1 MLKRGGREGPNVT
14 NPTLTHDRPTKL
26 FAFLTGH
33 SNIEADGRVPFPQWW
48 DCSQLLTF
56 SDSLKNFISVSCGRA
71 RTDALRLQAAIGRA
85 PAPGRPGGAICP
97 QCVILPY
104 LLEGMSI
111 ISPRKYPT
119 PRVSGMLTGCASWF
133 EHFSLGLN
141 ACGC

>member
-56 SDSLKNFISVSCGRA
+56 SDSLKNFISVSFGRA
-71 RTDALRLQAAIGRA
+71 RTDALRLQAARRRRHQEQFGGPVSCNRQA
-85 PAPGRPGGAICP
+85 LRPMR
-97 QCVILPY
+97 L
-104 LLEGMSI
+104 
-111 ISPRKYPT
+111 
-119 PRVSGMLTGCASWF
+119 
-133 EHFSLGLN
+133 
-141 ACGC
+141 